1 MDDYKPMVLR
11 MITGEDVISDTIHLN
26 EAGNSRYLISNPL
39 KIVYLPIKKGSHLS
53 ISLMQWMFSRISDN
67 QDFEIKEHNILTTT
81 EPSDSLLEYYYKTV
95 EYFLELRAEQKR
107 SANYEQSEEADLYRE
122 AAMSDDDD
130 EMIEKLEEV
139 EKYLNDLSKKDK
151 GTLH

>member
-39 KIVYLPIKKGSHLS
+39 KIVYLPISKGSHLS
-53 ISLMQWMFSRISDN
+53 ISLMQWMFSRISTN
-67 QDFEIKEHNILTTT
+67 QDFEIKDHNVLMAT

-95 EYFLELRAEQKR
+95 EYFLELRTEQKR
-107 SANYEQSEEADLYRE
+107 SANYGQMEEADLYRE
-122 AAMSDDDD
+122 AAMSDDD

-139 EKYLNDLSKKDK
+139 EKYLNELSKKDK

>member
-1 MDDYKPMVLR
+1 
-11 MITGEDVISDTIHLN
+11 
-26 EAGNSRYLISNPL
+26 
-39 KIVYLPIKKGSHLS
+39 
-53 ISLMQWMFSRISDN
+53 MFSRISDN

>member
-1 MDDYKPMVLR
+1 MEDYKPIVLR

-67 QDFEIKEHNILTTT
+67 QDFEIKEHNVLMTT

-95 EYFLELRAEQKR
+95 EYFLELRAEQKKL
-107 SANYEQSEEADLYRE
+107 AEYDEAELYKE
-122 AAMSDDDD
+122 VAMSEDDDD

>member
-1 MDDYKPMVLR
+1 MEDYKPIVLR

-67 QDFEIKEHNILTTT
+67 QDFEIKEHNVLMTT

-95 EYFLELRAEQKR
+95 EYFLELRAEQKKL
-107 SANYEQSEEADLYRE
+107 AEYDEAELYKE
-122 AAMSDDDD
+122 VAMSEDDDD

-139 EKYLNDLSKKDK
+139 EKYPNDLSKKDK

>member
-1 MDDYKPMVLR
+1 
-11 MITGEDVISDTIHLN
+11 
-26 EAGNSRYLISNPL
+26 
-39 KIVYLPIKKGSHLS
+39 
-53 ISLMQWMFSRISDN
+53 MFSRISDN
-67 QDFEIKEHNILTTT
+67 QDFEIKEHNVLMTT

-95 EYFLELRAEQKR
+95 EYFLELRAEQKKL
-107 SANYEQSEEADLYRE
+107 AEYDEAELYKE
-122 AAMSDDDD
+122 VAMSEDDDD

>member
-1 MDDYKPMVLR
+1 

-67 QDFEIKEHNILTTT
+67 QDFEIKEHNVLMTT

-95 EYFLELRAEQKR
+95 EYFLELRAEQKKL
-107 SANYEQSEEADLYRE
+107 AEYDEAELYKE
-122 AAMSDDDD
+122 VAMSEDDDD